1 MRLTKYSHA
10 CVRLERDGAVLVI
23 DPGTLSERAA
33 LDGADAVLVTHEH
46 FDHLD
51 VEALTEAREKR
62 PDLRIY
68 THPEVTPKLGDLAGS
83 VTEVQPGDDFEAA
96 GFSVRTY
103 GGLHAVI
110 HSDIPRISNVG
121 FFIEGVYHPGDSYDV
136 PSDAEVQTLLLPLAA
151 PWSKLAEAVEFVRQ
165 VAPARTHPIHEG
177 LLNDVGLAVF
187 DRMVGSLGGH
197 GYARLGAGE
206 AVDL

>member
-10 CVRLERDGAVLVI
+10 CVRLEREGAVLVI
-23 DPGTLSERAA
+23 DPGAFSERVA
-33 LDGADAVLVTHEH
+33 LDGVDAVLVTHEH

-51 VEALTEAREKR
+51 VDALTQAREKR

-68 THPEVTPKLGDLAGS
+68 THPEVTPKLGDLAGA
-83 VTEVQPGDDFEAA
+83 VTEVEPGDDFEAA

-110 HSDIPRISNVG
+110 HPDIPRISNVG
-121 FFIEGVYHPGDSYDV
+121 FFIEGVYHPGDSYVV
-136 PSDAEVQTLLLPLAA
+136 PSDAEVETLLVPQSA

-165 VAPARTHPIHEG
+165 VAPGRVHPIHDG
-177 LLNDVGLAVF
+177 LLNDTGLKVF
-187 DRMVGSLGGH
+187 DTLLGKLSGH
-197 GYARLGAGE
+197 EYARLTIGE
-206 AVDL
+206 AVGL

>member
-10 CVRLERDGAVLVI
+10 CVRVERDGAVLVI

-51 VEALTEAREKR
+51 VEALTEARGKQ
-62 PDLRIY
+62 PQLRIF
-68 THPEVTPKLGDLAGS
+68 THPEVTPKLGDLADA

-96 GFSVRTY
+96 GFAVRTY

-110 HSDIPRISNVG
+110 HPDLPRISNVG

-136 PSDAEVQTLLLPLAA
+136 PTDAEVETLLVPVCA

-165 VAPARTHPIHEG
+165 VAPGRAHPIHDG
-177 LLNDVGLAVF
+177 LLNDVGLKVF
-187 DRMVGSLGGH
+187 DTTVGNLSGRD
-197 GYARLGAGE
+197 YVRLGIGE
-206 AVDL
+206 AVKL